1 MKIRI
6 DLKILFFLALFYFTK
21 QIKIYLLVLG
31 FAFLHEL
38 AHMLVGLLLGFKPQ
52 SIEIMPFGFSLNL
65 IPKKE
70 DVETKIKKSNLVELK
85 YIYVAIAGPL
95 FNLIMATVFS
105 YISLKINSEIIDLIT
120 YSNLLIFIF
129 NLIPIYPLD
138 GGRVVNSV
146 LRINKGS
153 IIAEKYMN
161 IIKEITIILLTII
174 SSILILYLKNIAIL
188 FIISY
193 LWILAWKVKD
203 KTQIIIRKNIK

>member
-1 MKIRI
+1 MKVRI

-65 IPKKE
+65 TSKKE
-70 DVETKIKKSNLVELK
+70 DIETKIKKSNLVELK

-105 YISLKINSEIIDLIT
+105 YISLNVNSEIVDLIT
-120 YSNLLIFIF
+120 YSNLLIFMF
-129 NLIPIYPLD
+129 NFIPIYPLD
-138 GGRVVNSV
+138 GGRVIYSV
-146 LRINKGS
+146 LKINNGS
-153 IIAEKYMN
+153 IIAEKHMN
-161 IIKEITIILLTII
+161 IIKETTIILITIIG
-174 SSILILYLKNIAIL
+174 SILILYMKNIAIL
-188 FIISY
+188 FIIIY
-193 LWILAWKVKD
+193 LWILTWKV
-203 KTQIIIRKNIK
+203 RE

>member
-1 MKIRI
+1 MALIMKIRI

-31 FAFLHEL
+31 FALLHEL

-85 YIYVAIAGPL
+85 YIFVAIAGPL

-105 YISLKINSEIIDLIT
+105 SISLKINSEIFDLIT
-120 YSNLLIFIF
+120 YSNILIFVF

-138 GGRVVNSV
+138 GGRVLYSG
-146 LRINKGS
+146 LKINKGS
-153 IIAEKYMN
+153 IIAEKNMKM
-161 IIKEITIILLTII
+161 ISKATVIILTFI
-174 SSILILYLKNIAIL
+174 SSVAILYLKNISIL
-188 FIISY
+188 FIIVY
-193 LWILAWKVKD
+193 LWILQYHFFNK
-203 KTQIIIRKNIK
+203 

>member
-1 MKIRI
+1 MKVRI

-38 AHMLVGLLLGFKPQ
+38 AHMIIGLLLGFKPQ

-65 IPKKE
+65 TPKKE
-70 DVETKIKKSNLVELK
+70 DIETKIKKSNLVELK

-138 GGRVVNSV
+138 GGRVLYSA
-146 LRINKGS
+146 LKINKGN
-153 IIAEKYMN
+153 IIAEKHMN
-161 IIKEITIILLTII
+161 IIKETTIILLTII

-188 FIISY
+188 FIIIY
-193 LWILAWKVKD
+193 LWILAWKVKE
-203 KTQIIIRKNIK
+203 

>member
-38 AHMLVGLLLGFKPQ
+38 AHMLVGLLLGFKPLQ
-52 SIEIMPFGFSLNL
+52 IEIMPFGFSMNL

-70 DVETKIKKSNLVELK
+70 DIEIKIKKSNLVELK

-95 FNLIMATVFS
+95 FNLITATFFS
-105 YISLKINSEIIDLIT
+105 YISLKVNSEIVDLIT
-120 YSNLLIFIF
+120 YSNLIIFIF

-138 GGRVVNSV
+138 GGRVIYSA
-146 LRINKGS
+146 LKINKGN
-153 IIAEKYMN
+153 ITAEKHMN
-161 IIKEITIILLTII
+161 IIKETTIILLTII
-174 SSILILYLKNIAIL
+174 SSILILYLKNISIL
-188 FIISY
+188 FVIIY
-193 LWILAWKVKD
+193 LWIFAWKGKE
-203 KTQIIIRKNIK
+203 

>member
-21 QIKIYLLVLG
+21 QIKIYVLVLG
-31 FAFLHEL
+31 FAFFHEL
-38 AHMLVGLLLGFKPQ
+38 AHMIIGLLLGFKPQ

-65 IPKKE
+65 VPKEE

-95 FNLIMATVFS
+95 FNLIIATVFS
-105 YISLKINSEIIDLIT
+105 YISLNVNSEIIELIT

-138 GGRVVNSV
+138 GGRVLYSG
-146 LRINKGS
+146 LKINKDS
-153 IIAEKYMN
+153 IIAGKYMN
-161 IIKEITIILLTII
+161 IVKEITIILLTIL
-174 SSILILYLKNIAIL
+174 SSILILYIKNIAIL

-193 LWILAWKVKD
+193 LWILAWKVKE
-203 KTQIIIRKNIK
+203 

>member
-1 MKIRI
+1 MALIMKIRI

-31 FAFLHEL
+31 FALLHEL

-85 YIYVAIAGPL
+85 YIFVAIAGPL

-105 YISLKINSEIIDLIT
+105 SISLKINSEIIDLIT
-120 YSNLLIFIF
+120 YSNILIFVF

-138 GGRVVNSV
+138 GGRVLYSG
-146 LRINKGS
+146 LKINKGS
-153 IIAEKYMN
+153 IIAEKNMKM
-161 IIKEITIILLTII
+161 ISKATVIILTFI
-174 SSILILYLKNIAIL
+174 SSVAILYLKNISIL
-188 FIISY
+188 FIIVY
-193 LWILAWKVKD
+193 LWILQYHFFNK
-203 KTQIIIRKNIK
+203 

>member
-1 MKIRI
+1 MKVRI

-38 AHMLVGLLLGFKPQ
+38 AHMIVGLLLGFKPQ
-52 SIEIMPFGFSLNL
+52 SIEIMPFGFSLTL
-65 IPKKE
+65 IPKEE
-70 DVETKIKKSNLVELK
+70 DIKTKIKKSNLVELK

-95 FNLIMATVFS
+95 FNLIIATVFS
-105 YISLKINSEIIDLIT
+105 YISLNINSEIIELIT

-138 GGRVVNSV
+138 GGRIINSV

-161 IIKEITIILLTII
+161 LIKETTIILLTII
-174 SSILILYLKNIAIL
+174 SSILILYLKNISIL
-188 FIISY
+188 FIIFY
-193 LWILAWKVKD
+193 LWILAWKVKE
-203 KTQIIIRKNIK
+203 

>member
-38 AHMLVGLLLGFKPQ
+38 AHMLIGLLLEFKPQ

-65 IPKKE
+65 IPKEE
-70 DVETKIKKSNLVELK
+70 DIETKIKKSNLVELK

-105 YISLKINSEIIDLIT
+105 SISLKINSEIIDLIT
-120 YSNLLIFIF
+120 YSNILIFVF

-138 GGRVVNSV
+138 GGRVLYSG
-146 LRINKGS
+146 LKINKGS
-153 IIAEKYMN
+153 IIAGKYMN
-161 IIKEITIILLTII
+161 IVKEITIILLTII

>member
-1 MKIRI
+1 MKFRI

-21 QIKIYLLVLG
+21 QIKIYVLVLG

-38 AHMLVGLLLGFKPQ
+38 AHMIVGLLIGFKPQ
-52 SIEIMPFGFSLNL
+52 SIEIMPFGFRLKL

-70 DVETKIKKSNLVELK
+70 DIETKIKKANLVELK

-95 FNLIMATVFS
+95 FNLITATVFS
-105 YISLKINSEIIDLIT
+105 YISLKVNSEIVDLIT

-146 LRINKGS
+146 LKINKDN

-161 IIKEITIILLTII
+161 IIKETTIILFTII

-188 FIISY
+188 FIIIY
-193 LWILAWKVKD
+193 LWILAWKVKE
-203 KTQIIIRKNIK
+203 

>member
-38 AHMLVGLLLGFKPQ
+38 AHMLISLILGFKPR
-52 SIEIMPFGFSLNL
+52 SMEIMPFGFSLTL
-65 IPKKE
+65 IPKEE
-70 DVETKIKKSNLVELK
+70 DIKTKIKKSNLVELK

-95 FNLIMATVFS
+95 LNLIIATVFS
-105 YISLKINSEIIDLIT
+105 YISLKINSEIVDLIT
-120 YSNLLIFIF
+120 YSNLLIFMF

-138 GGRVVNSV
+138 GGRVIYSV
-146 LRINKGS
+146 LKINNGS
-153 IIAEKYMN
+153 IIAKKYMK
-161 IIKEITIILLTII
+161 IIKETTIILLTII

-188 FIISY
+188 FIIVY
-193 LWILAWKVKD
+193 LWILAWKV
-203 KTQIIIRKNIK
+203 RE

>member
-1 MKIRI
+1 MALIMKIRI

-38 AHMLVGLLLGFKPQ
+38 AHMIVGLLLGFKPQ

-85 YIYVAIAGPL
+85 YIFVAIAGPL

-105 YISLKINSEIIDLIT
+105 SISLKINSEIFDLIT
-120 YSNLLIFIF
+120 YSNILIFVF

-138 GGRVVNSV
+138 GGRVLYSG
-146 LRINKGS
+146 LKINKGS
-153 IIAEKYMN
+153 IIAEKNMKM
-161 IIKEITIILLTII
+161 ISKATVIVLTFI
-174 SSILILYLKNIAIL
+174 SSVAILYLKNISIL
-188 FIISY
+188 FIIVY
-193 LWILAWKVKD
+193 LWILQYHFFYK
-203 KTQIIIRKNIK
+203 